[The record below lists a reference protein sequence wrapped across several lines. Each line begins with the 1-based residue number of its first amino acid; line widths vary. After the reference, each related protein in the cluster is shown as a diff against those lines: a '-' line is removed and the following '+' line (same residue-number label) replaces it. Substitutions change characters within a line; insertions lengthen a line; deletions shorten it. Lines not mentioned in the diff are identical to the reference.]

1 MKYVFLGKISPEWIK
16 KPERYAKAREKAEK
30 LGITIESVLYTQGPY
45 DFVDI
50 VSAKEPQAVVA
61 FSVWY
66 GAQGFGTITTMT
78 GFTPEEF
85 ARAIEKV

>member
-1 MKYVFLGKISPEWIK
+1 VHD
-16 KPERYAKAREKAEK
+16 
-30 LGITIESVLYTQGPY
+30 TQGPY

-50 VSAKEPQAVVA
+50 VSAKDPQAVVA

-66 GAQGFGTITTMT
+66 GAQGYGSITTMP
-78 GFTPEEF
+78 GFAPEES